1 MKKKDLDA
9 LSLDELKVL
18 RKDVEKAIADYK
30 DRQLEK
36 ARQEVEALARKHGYS
51 LTEITGGGTTRKRKP
66 AAPKYAHPENPALT
80 WSGRGRRP
88 GWVNEALDAGKSL
101 DDLKIGK

>member
-36 ARQEVEALARKHGYS
+36 ARQEVEALARETRLFADRDHGWGHHAETQARS
-51 LTEITGGGTTRKRKP
+51 AQIRAPRKSCADLVGAGPATGLG
-66 AAPKYAHPENPALT
+66 E
-80 WSGRGRRP
+80 RG
-88 GWVNEALDAGKSL
+88 A
-101 DDLKIGK
+101 